1 MRTLNPTRPNVAH
14 FASIDV
20 SPGSAGVPRT
30 SEPYAMMPSVVSRN
44 PALSPAARALY
55 VILDSH
61 IGAQSSMRVN
71 VSTLAAE
78 LGRSDRQTL
87 RLLEQLRAAGL
98 LDTQRTG
105 RSLIFRLVNPSR
117 QAKSKPAAQY
127 VPQLQLQPQHTPA
140 PKFDTAPQRIP
151 ADQAQADQHQAQ
163 PADDT
168 GASAGRT
175 QPSDAEYLQAI
186 AAATGHTV
194 NASPQVRQTL
204 HSIRSQGLSSASVA
218 QLTDA
223 YLTMQTS
230 PVRSPAGFL
239 ASFALPAIASGE
251 RAQPRTP
258 AARVLTYLEQAK
270 GQTECE
276 HGEPRGAASCALC
289 RRAQALV
296 CA

>member
-98 LDTQRTG
+98 LHTQRTG

-127 VPQLQLQPQHTPA
+127 VPQPKPQHTPA

-223 YLTMQTS
+223 YLTMHAST
-230 PVRSPAGFL
+230 VRSPAAFL

-251 RAQPRTP
+251 RAQPRKP

>member
-1 MRTLNPTRPNVAH
+1 
-14 FASIDV
+14 
-20 SPGSAGVPRT
+20 
-30 SEPYAMMPSVVSRN
+30 
-44 PALSPAARALY
+44 
-55 VILDSH
+55 
-61 IGAQSSMRVN
+61 MRVN
-71 VSTLAAE
+71 VSTLAGE

-87 RLLEQLRAAGL
+87 RLLDQLRAAGL
-98 LDTQRTG
+98 LHTQRTG

-127 VPQLQLQPQHTPA
+127 VPQPQPQHTPA
-140 PKFDTAPQRIP
+140 PRLDTAPQRIP
-151 ADQAQADQHQAQ
+151 ADQAHADQHQAQ

-168 GASAGRT
+168 GPSPSLT

-194 NASPQVRQTL
+194 NPSRQVRQTL
-204 HSIRSQGLSSASVA
+204 HSIRSQGLSSASLA

-223 YLTMQTS
+223 YLTMHAST
-230 PVRSPAGFL
+230 VRNPAGWL
-239 ASFALPAIASGE
+239 ASHALPAIANGE

-258 AARVLTYLEQAK
+258 TARVLTYLEQAK